1 MGGYLSLSIS
11 ESGVNIPNNTS
22 VVTVNVYYYGNG
34 MSWNAESRPGT
45 IYIDGYSYGFS
56 HSFTTSTSSQWL
68 GSASRTITHN
78 SDGSRYV
85 GCSASFSTDVSLG
98 TISTSGGITLTKIPR
113 VSDLSVSSSS
123 IVADGKQTITVT
135 ANKKSSGFT
144 DTLSF
149 KLGSRSMNIESGV
162 PFSIPVDWCNE
173 MPDATHSIGT
183 VIVTT
188 RSGSTVIGTRSA
200 AVNVKVPSYLT
211 PDITAFDINE
221 AVTSVAAAFN
231 RYCKGLSKLSINTN
245 ATAYYGATIRA
256 YNITV
261 DDATYTENK
270 FISNV
275 LMSSGKLP
283 VKLTVTD
290 SRGKTASQNKEIEVY
305 SYKPPA
311 IESLKFEQGSV
322 LTVMVRGAVDS
333 VEGNNTKTLI
343 IKYKSVGDTD
353 YISRVIPLD
362 SWDFDVSTTLNLDT
376 SLTYDVMAELTDK
389 IGSATNST
397 VTGIP
402 VISRLAGGKG
412 ITIGAEAE
420 REGFVLSDGWDLIIV
435 NQELEDKLVAT
446 LGKGVKA

>member
-11 ESGVNIPNNTS
+11 ESGVDIPNNTS

-45 IYIDGYSYGFS
+45 IYIDGYSYGFR

-113 VSDLSVSSSS
+113 VSDLSVSRSS
-123 IVADGKQTITVT
+123 IVADGNQTITVT
-135 ANKKSSGFT
+135 ANKKSSGFS
-144 DTLSF
+144 DTLIF
-149 KLGSRSMNIESGV
+149 KLGSRSMSIESGV
-162 PFSIPVDWCNE
+162 PFSIPLEWCNE
-173 MPDATHSIGT
+173 MPDATRSSGAVT
-183 VIVTT
+183 VTT
-188 RSGSTVIGTRSA
+188 KSGSTVIGTRSA
-200 AVNVKVPSYLT
+200 AVTVEVPSYLT
-211 PDITAFDINE
+211 PDITAFDISE

-231 RYCKGLSKLSINTN
+231 RYCKGLSKLSISTN
-245 ATAYYGATIRA
+245 ATAYYGATIRS

-261 DDATYTENK
+261 DGATYTEKK
-270 FISNV
+270 FISNI
-275 LMSSGKLP
+275 LMSSGKLT
-283 VKLTVTD
+283 VKLTVAD
-290 SRGKTASQNKEIEVY
+290 SRGKTASQSKEIDVY
-305 SYKPPA
+305 NYKPPE
-311 IESLKFEQGSV
+311 IKSLRFEQGSV
-322 LTVMVRGAVDS
+322 LTVMVKGAVDS
-333 VEGNNTKTLI
+333 VDGANTKSLV

-362 SWDFDVSTTLNLDT
+362 AWDFNVSTTINLDT
-376 SLTYDVMAELTDK
+376 SVTYDVLAELTDK
-389 IGSATNST
+389 IGSATAST

-412 ITIGAEAE
+412 VTIGAEAE
-420 REGFVLSDGWDLIIV
+420 REDFVLSNGWDLILI

-446 LGKGVKA
+446 LGEGVKA

>member
-1 MGGYLSLSIS
+1 MGAYLSLSIS

-98 TISTSGGITLTKIPR
+98 TLSTSGGITLTKIPR
-113 VSDLSVSSSS
+113 VSDLSVSRSS
-123 IVADGKQTITVT
+123 IVADGNQTITVT

-144 DTLSF
+144 DTLIF
-149 KLGSRSMNIESGV
+149 KLGSRSMSIESGA
-162 PFSIPVDWCNE
+162 PFSIPLEWCNE
-173 MPDATHSIGT
+173 MPDAVQMNGT
-183 VIVTT
+183 VTVTT
-188 RSGSTVIGTRSA
+188 KSGSTTIGTRSA
-200 AVNVKVPSYLT
+200 TVSVRVPDSVMPTIDSFL
-211 PDITAFDINE
+211 ISE
-221 AVTSVAAAFN
+221 AVEATKKAFGI
-231 RYCKGLSKLSINTN
+231 YCTGISKLAVS
-245 ATAYYGATIRA
+245 ASASAYYGATIKSYSVA
-256 YNITV
+256 V
-261 DDATYTENK
+261 DGVNYDRSSFT
-270 FISNV
+270 SNPI
-275 LMSSGKLP
+275 MTAGELP
-283 VKLTVTD
+283 VVLTVTD
-290 SRGKTASQNKEIEVY
+290 SRGRGVSQTIDINVY
-305 SYKPPA
+305 DYKPPV
-311 IESLKFEQGSV
+311 IKSLRFEQGTA
-322 LTVMVRGAVDS
+322 LTVMVKGSVDS
-333 VEGNNTKTLI
+333 VEENNTKTLI

-362 SWDFDVSTTLNLDT
+362 AWDFDASTTINLDT
-376 SLTYDVMAELTDK
+376 SVTYDVLAELTDK
-389 IGSATNST
+389 IGSATAST

-412 ITIGAEAE
+412 VTIGAEAE
-420 REGFVLSDGWDLIIV
+420 REGFVLSNGWDLILI

-446 LGKGVKA
+446 LGEGVKA